1 MARNL
6 SLNKETGSND
16 TFIDNDFIIDEK
28 LKTLEFYN
36 HNLEKKVFEIFI
48 YGNGKTIYLKKKTKE
63 TAVGF

>member
-6 SLNKETGSND
+6 SLNKDTGSKD

-36 HNLEKKVFEIFI
+36 HNLEKKVFEIFH

-63 TAVGF
+63 IAVGF